1 MADSVYSLRSTLLTT
16 LTRTSRPNVPVMVAL
31 RNTAA
36 VALPLAAGFASGH
49 PVAGLGISAG
59 ALNVMFADQPGPYR
73 QRLEVIALVTVAAAL
88 SGLTGFL
95 VGGHPGLLLAAMAV
109 WGFAGGLLVLFGPH
123 MTRVGMTSMILLV
136 VTTSTPLPWQQAL
149 QAAGLILAGGVLQ
162 AAFSIAAWPLRRYL
176 PERQALAAV
185 YRDLAQ
191 LARQQSPDTD
201 APPVTDS
208 LTELQHTLLG
218 HSHARG
224 RAMEAFY
231 ALMELAERIR
241 LELMAWQTP
250 FSGMRVQ
257 GTRARQVAR
266 VLDGIAVALEHAEPP
281 TRAGHALER
290 LQKALAQPS
299 QPARLQTLAGQLAAA
314 VRNTQWAGSKGEIRA
329 RHIDIRLPHALRN
342 VAPVAALRANLGLS
356 SIAFRHALRC
366 SVVLTLAMAVAH
378 YAGLEHGY
386 WLPMT
391 AAIVLRPD
399 FGSTLNFGLLRVLGT
414 ILGLILTTALLYLS
428 PDSIWAHLVLM
439 TVLCFAFRYLA
450 GAHYG
455 VAVAAL
461 TGTVVILLAFEGVAP
476 GVSVNARVLNTA
488 LGSGLALLAYIVW
501 PTWEHGRARP
511 ALAAMLEAY
520 AHYLHTL
527 ADDDDDSDA
536 RRDARASARVARGN
550 AQASLDR
557 LRAEPATTAALM
569 ELANSLFANGNRLI
583 RTAMTLEAMG
593 DADGQLP
600 CQARIRP
607 FLDSAV
613 QSLRD
618 IAAALRDRTEL
629 PPLPPLR
636 DMQHQLAEQ
645 LCAVT
650 DAETA
655 AALRHV
661 SDRLTDNINTLEHML
676 RRPRNGEDAGQSVP
690 VRART

>member
-1 MADSVYSLRSTLLTT
+1 MADSVYSLRSALLTT

-73 QRLEVIALVTVAAAL
+73 QRLEVIALVTLAATL

-95 VGGHPGLLLAAMAV
+95 VGGHPGLLLAAMAL

-162 AAFSIAAWPLRRYL
+162 ASFSIAAWPLRRYL

-250 FSGMRVQ
+250 FSGMQVQ

-290 LQKALAQPS
+290 LQKSFADAAQS
-299 QPARLQTLAGQLAAA
+299 SRLQTLAGQLAAA

-342 VAPVAALRANLGLS
+342 VAPLAALRANLGLS

-366 SVVLTLAMAVAH
+366 AVVLTLAMAVAH

-428 PDSIWAHLVLM
+428 PDSVWAHLVLM

-511 ALAAMLEAY
+511 ALAGMLDAY
-520 AHYLHTL
+520 ANYLHAL
-527 ADDDDDSDA
+527 AADNNADA
-536 RRDARASARVARGN
+536 RRDARASARVARSN

-569 ELANSLFANGNRLI
+569 ELATSLFANGNRLI

-593 DADGQLP
+593 DAEGQLP
-600 CQARIRP
+600 GQAQLRP
-607 FLDSAV
+607 FLDTAV

-618 IAAALRDRTEL
+618 IATALRDQTEL
-629 PPLPPLR
+629 PSLPPLR
-636 DMQHQLAEQ
+636 SMQQQLSDQLA
-645 LCAVT
+645 AVA

-655 AALRHV
+655 AALLHV
-661 SDRLTDNINTLEHML
+661 CDRLTDNIDTLEHML
-676 RRPRNGEDAGQSVP
+676 KRPRTSEDPGPSTPIHA
-690 VRART
+690 

>member
-136 VTTSTPLPWQQAL
+136 VTTSTPLPWRQAL

-208 LTELQHTLLG
+208 LTTLQHTLLG

-250 FSGMRVQ
+250 FSDMRVQ

-266 VLDGIAVALEHAEPP
+266 VLDGIAAALEHAEPP
-281 TRAGHALER
+281 TRADQALER

-476 GVSVNARVLNTA
+476 GVSVDARVLNTA

-527 ADDDDDSDA
+527 AIDDDTDA
-536 RRDARASARVARGN
+536 RRDARANARVARGN

-557 LRAEPATTAALM
+557 LRAEPATSAALM

-593 DADGQLP
+593 DANGQLP
-600 CQARIRP
+600 CQARMRP
-607 FLDSAV
+607 FLDTAV
-613 QSLRD
+613 QSLRE
-618 IAAALRDRTEL
+618 IATALRDQTEL
-629 PPLPPLR
+629 PSLPSLR
-636 DMQHQLAEQ
+636 NMQQQLAGQ
-645 LCAVT
+645 LSAVA
-650 DAETA
+650 DAGTTA
-655 AALRHV
+655 ALLHV
-661 SDRLTDNINTLEHML
+661 SDRLTDNIDTLEHML
-676 RRPRNGEDAGQSVP
+676 KRPRTGEDPGPSAP
-690 VRART
+690 VHART

>member
-1 MADSVYSLRSTLLTT
+1 MADGVYSLRSTLLTT

-36 VALPLAAGFASGH
+36 VALPLAVGFASGH

-73 QRLEVIALVTVAAAL
+73 QRLEVIALVTLAGTL

-95 VGGHPGLLLAAMAV
+95 VGGHPGLLLAAMAL

-136 VTTSTPLPWQQAL
+136 VTTSTPLPWSQAL

-162 AAFSIAAWPLRRYL
+162 ALFSIAAWPLRRYR

-191 LARQQSPDTD
+191 LARQQSSDTD

-250 FSGMRVQ
+250 FSPMQVQ
-257 GTRARQVAR
+257 TTRARQVAR
-266 VLDGIAVALEHAEPP
+266 VLEGVALALEQAEPP
-281 TRAGHALER
+281 TRASHALER
-290 LQKALAQPS
+290 LHKALPQAPAQPRM
-299 QPARLQTLAGQLAAA
+299 QALVGQLAAA
-314 VRNTQWAGSKGEIRA
+314 VRNTQWAGGRGEIHA
-329 RHIDIRLPHALRN
+329 RHADIRLPRVLRN
-342 VAPVAALRANLGLS
+342 VAPMAALRANLSFS

-366 SVVLTLAMAVAH
+366 CVVLTLAMAAAH
-378 YAGLEHGY
+378 YAHLEHGY

-414 ILGLILTTALLYLS
+414 ILGLILTTVLLYAS
-428 PDSIWAHLVLM
+428 PDSVWAHLALM

-476 GVSVNARVLNTA
+476 GVSVNARVVNTA

-501 PTWEHGRARP
+501 PTWEHGRARS
-511 ALAAMLEAY
+511 ALASMLEAY
-520 AHYLHTL
+520 ADYLHAL
-527 ADDDDDSDA
+527 ATDGNTDV
-536 RRDARASARVARGN
+536 RRDARASARVARSN
-550 AQASLDR
+550 AQTSLDR
-557 LRAEPATTAALM
+557 LRAEPATTASLM
-569 ELANSLFANGNRLI
+569 DLANSLFANGNRLI

-593 DADGQLP
+593 DAQGQLP
-600 CQARIRP
+600 CRAQLRP
-607 FLDSAV
+607 FLDTAV

-618 IAAALRDRTEL
+618 IAVALRDNTGL
-629 PPLPPLR
+629 VPLPALR
-636 DMQHQLAEQ
+636 KMQQQLAES
-645 LCAVT
+645 LTARA
-650 DAETA
+650 DAETV
-655 AALRHV
+655 AALLHV
-661 SDRLTDNINTLEHML
+661 SDRLTDNIDTLEHML
-676 RRPRNGEDAGQSVP
+676 KRPRTVENGSPPTTADA
-690 VRART
+690 

>member
-1 MADSVYSLRSTLLTT
+1 MADSVYSLRSALLTT

-31 RNTAA
+31 RNTLA
-36 VALPLAAGFASGH
+36 VALPLGVGLASGH

-73 QRLEVIALVTVAAAL
+73 QRLEVIALVTLAATL

-95 VGGHPGLLLAAMAV
+95 VGGHPGLLLAAMAL

-136 VTTSTPLPWQQAL
+136 VATSTPLPWQQAL

-162 AAFSIAAWPLRRYL
+162 ASFSIAAWPLRRYL

-250 FSGMRVQ
+250 FAGMQVQ

-266 VLDGIAVALEHAEPP
+266 VLDGIAMALERAEPP
-281 TRAGHALER
+281 ARANHALER
-290 LQKALAQPS
+290 LQKTLADAT

-314 VRNTQWAGSKGEIRA
+314 VRNTQWAGSKGEIQA
-329 RHIDIRLPHALRN
+329 RHIDIRLPRALRN
-342 VAPVAALRANLGLS
+342 VAPVAALRANLSLS

-366 SVVLTLAMAVAH
+366 AVALTLAMAVAH
-378 YAGLEHGY
+378 YAHLEHGY

-428 PDSIWAHLVLM
+428 PDSAWAHLVLM

-461 TGTVVILLAFEGVAP
+461 TGTVVILLAFEGVTP

-511 ALAAMLEAY
+511 ALAAMLDAY
-520 AHYLHTL
+520 ANYLHAL
-527 ADDDDDSDA
+527 AADDNTDA
-536 RRDARASARVARGN
+536 RRDARASARVARSN

-593 DADGQLP
+593 DAKGQLP
-600 CQARIRP
+600 CQAQIRP
-607 FLDSAV
+607 FLDTAV

-618 IAAALRDRTEL
+618 IATALRDQTGL
-629 PPLPPLR
+629 PALPPLR
-636 DMQHQLAEQ
+636 NMQRQLAGQ
-645 LCAVT
+645 LSAA

-655 AALRHV
+655 AALLHV
-661 SDRLTDNINTLEHML
+661 SDRLTDNIDTLEHML
-676 RRPRNGEDAGQSVP
+676 RRPRISEDAGPSAP
-690 VRART
+690 ARV